1 MKRVVLSIGTMMALA
16 TPAASQW
23 LGTPAW
29 NSPKGG
35 TGVTFYGDYGAPGD
49 SSGGGNTFGGRA
61 ALGIGTITLTAG
73 VASWKPDAL
82 NDRVTSYGAT
92 AAFRLIGGSLIP
104 VSVGLQLGAAHS
116 AEVTSGTS
124 TFPGQT
130 TVLGAVGVS
139 VPLPTPGISI
149 EPYISPGIRYH
160 KISNAPTGTKDHE
173 TNVGWVIGGNFSF
186 GMVGI
191 HVAYDSEKRDS
202 GITQK
207 VLGVGADVGLRLPM
221 GL

>member
-1 MKRVVLSIGTMMALA
+1 MKRTVLILGLATGLA
-16 TPAASQW
+16 TPAVAQW
-23 LGTPAW
+23 LGMPAW

-35 TGVTFYGDYGAPGD
+35 TGVTFYGDYGAPND
-49 SSGGGNTFGGRA
+49 SAGKGNAFGGRA

-82 NDRVTSYGAT
+82 NDRVTSYGGT

-104 VSVGLQLGAAHS
+104 VSVDLQLGAAHS
-116 AEVTSGTS
+116 AAVTSGTQ
-124 TFPGQT
+124 TFLGQT
-130 TVLGAVGVS
+130 SVLGAVGLS

-149 EPYISPGIRYH
+149 EPFFSPGIRYH
-160 KISNAPTGTKDHE
+160 KLSNAPTGVKDHE
-173 TNVGWVIGGNFSF
+173 TNFGWVIGGNFSF
-186 GMVGI
+186 GLVGI
-191 HVAYDSEKRDS
+191 HVAYDSEKFDN
-202 GITQK
+202 GTHG